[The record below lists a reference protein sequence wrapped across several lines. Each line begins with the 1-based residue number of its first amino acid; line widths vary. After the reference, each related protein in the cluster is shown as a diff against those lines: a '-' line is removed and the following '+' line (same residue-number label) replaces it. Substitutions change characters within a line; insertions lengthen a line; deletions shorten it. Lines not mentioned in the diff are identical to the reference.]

1 MLRIIASDGEKVIGG
16 RDFPLAD
23 LNGDQFLF
31 VKLEE
36 VPEIL
41 TVRIASDSRK
51 DGPSIWLNET
61 TVTPGEAVMD
71 GETLSQSLVYNLTY
85 TVQVHRFVQP
95 LILALILLLFG
106 MAVYSAG
113 GFVKV
118 QKRKNELPRLQQGIT
133 MRRIAGLGIAV
144 VLCALLFFYLY
155 DTRIRI
161 AQNTTEKVTIYQPDG
176 DSLEIT
182 KNTAELKQLVRPEQ
196 DSVSGSGL
204 RMGQSFQEEACM
216 PE

>member
-1 MLRIIASDGEKVIGG
+1 MEKKKRYLLYWAVVCLLVFIIGAAIPRSEMRSLGLEGANQANLKNATEELTEGKTLTFTVAPPEKTTDQIGFFVTLNGHEFKDGMLRIIASDGEKVIGG

-106 MAVYSAG
+106 GRVQCRRICKSAE
-113 GFVKV
+113 
-118 QKRKNELPRLQQGIT
+118 KRK
-133 MRRIAGLGIAV
+133 
-144 VLCALLFFYLY
+144 
-155 DTRIRI
+155 
-161 AQNTTEKVTIYQPDG
+161 
-176 DSLEIT
+176 
-182 KNTAELKQLVRPEQ
+182 
-196 DSVSGSGL
+196 
-204 RMGQSFQEEACM
+204 
-216 PE
+216 